1 MKNKETIEEAA
12 EKYLLNY
19 FGNSNNTLNH
29 QQVYRGFQQGA
40 KSYAARDYWFKE
52 FQQDKNKYSEEE
64 VLVKLYECLGHFA
77 YQHNIVING
86 NEIDKWFEQFK
97 KK

>member
-1 MKNKETIEEAA
+1 MKKPTQKQETIEEAA

-52 FQQDKNKYSEEE
+52 FQQDKNKFSEEE
-64 VLVKLYECLGHFA
+64 VIHILVEHTAFLFA
-77 YQHNIVING
+77 GGKSTLSN
-86 NEIDKWFEQFK
+86 WFEQFK